1 MTDSSE
7 TLDFDE
13 LMAQA
18 GIFPTEPNYVVSG
31 SGTGWYYSI
40 EKKSMVRVQRGG
52 SVFILEDF
60 VSGSDKIMC
69 QAGNEIVYIPASEI
83 LEIGWN

>member
-7 TLDFDE
+7 LRDFDE

-18 GIFPTEPNYVVSG
+18 GLLPAEQNYVVSG
-31 SGTGWYYSI
+31 SGSAWYYSI

-52 SVFILEDF
+52 TVFLLEDF
-60 VSGSDKIMC
+60 VSGSEKLMC
-69 QAGNEIVYIPASEI
+69 QTGNEIVYIPATEI